1 MPLRPRH
8 GAQRAAGAPRR
19 LSAAGLVLTTS
30 LAAGAELPPSS
41 PRLMESGRGLR
52 GSAPSQARVQRGSKD
67 RRQSCPTCLGQT
79 PGTSKVKWELPPQ
92 GRFQP

>member
-30 LAAGAELPPSS
+30 LAAGAELPPLQPQADGERARSAWVS
-41 PRLMESGRGLR
+41 P
-52 GSAPSQARVQRGSKD
+52 Q
-67 RRQSCPTCLGQT
+67 
-79 PGTSKVKWELPPQ
+79 PGPGAE
-92 GRFQP
+92 RE